1 MDTRNEQHYGEP
13 PQVILPMGWGNY
25 EVAFDYMTRW
35 LSEKAGLDHD
45 ETKELVLT
53 MATLY
58 SAAIGDEAAIE
69 VLEAPQKEALE
80 RLKAANDRCRN
91 Q

>member
-1 MDTRNEQHYGEP
+1 
-13 PQVILPMGWGNY
+13 MGWGNY
-25 EVAFDYMTRW
+25 EVAFDYTTRW

-58 SAAIGDEAAIE
+58 GAARGDEAAIE

-80 RLKAANDRCRN
+80 RLKAANDRCRD

>member
-1 MDTRNEQHYGEP
+1 
-13 PQVILPMGWGNY
+13 MGWGNY

-35 LSEKAGLDHD
+35 LSEKAGLGHD

-80 RLKAANDRCRN
+80 RLKAANDRRGD